1 MGGRLDEFLG
11 GVVVIRRAAL
21 VVLLGLVSTSCAA
34 LGLTGD
40 CGGTEIIASFEQVG
54 DLVEAAT
61 VQSSDVKIG
70 LITEIELDESDWH
83 AQVTMC
89 LNEGEKI
96 PADSEAI
103 VRTTSLLGEKFVDL
117 HPNSIGAP
125 YLEDGDIL
133 DVDQTSKATEL
144 EDVFASLAQIL
155 GTGNLEEI
163 NRFTAAQAKVLGEN
177 STELREVLGRLH
189 QFTDTLV
196 SRKGDIASSLDSL
209 DDVSRFAL
217 GNTATL
223 QRFLD
228 SFGEASGVLADQ
240 KEGLQQL
247 LVSLDRF
254 TEVAIRL
261 LDATDEGLTDQF
273 GKLRPVL
280 RTVVANSGNLTRAI
294 KTLAT
299 FSDWFPE
306 TMPGDYLQLDVCQA
320 VETTTQGTSCPQSD
334 RNDDESAT
342 GGTSGNSSEP
352 SGGDLE
358 TILRL
363 PLEGNN

>member
-1 MGGRLDEFLG
+1 M
-11 GVVVIRRAAL
+11 IRRAAL
-21 VVLLGLVSTSCAA
+21 IVFLGLASTSCAA

-40 CGGTEIIASFEQVG
+40 CGGTELIAEFEQVG
-54 DLVEAAT
+54 DLVEAGN
-61 VQSSDVKIG
+61 VQSADVKIG
-70 LITEIELDESDWH
+70 LITEIELDESNWY

-89 LNEGEKI
+89 LNDGEKI
-96 PADSEAI
+96 PQDSEAI

-117 HPNSIGAP
+117 HPNSVGAP
-125 YLEDGDIL
+125 YFQDGDVIN
-133 DVDQTSKATEL
+133 VGQTSKATEL

-177 STELREVLGRLH
+177 STELREVLGRLR

-223 QRFLD
+223 RRFLD

-247 LVSLDRF
+247 LVSLDQF
-254 TEVAIRL
+254 TEVSIRL

-280 RTVVANSGNLTRAI
+280 RTVVANSDNLTRAI

-320 VETTTQGTSCPQSD
+320 LETTTQGTTCPQSD
-334 RNDDESAT
+334 KNDDESASGST
-342 GGTSGNSSEP
+342 TDGGGDTAGT

-358 TILRL
+358 TILRV
-363 PLEGNN
+363 PLEGRN

>member
-1 MGGRLDEFLG
+1 M
-11 GVVVIRRAAL
+11 IRRVAL
-21 VVLLGLVSTSCAA
+21 VVLLALVSTSCAA
-34 LGLTGD
+34 LGLTGGCD
-40 CGGTEIIASFEQVG
+40 GTELIASFEQVG
-54 DLVEAAT
+54 DLVEAGN
-61 VQSSDVKIG
+61 VQSADVKIG
-70 LITEIELDESDWH
+70 SITEIELDESDWH

-89 LNEGEKI
+89 LNKGERI
-96 PADSEAI
+96 PEDSEAI

-125 YLEDGDIL
+125 YFEDGDIL
-133 DVDQTSKATEL
+133 DVDRTSKATEL

-177 STELREVLGRLH
+177 SGELREVLGRLH
-189 QFTDTLV
+189 QFTDQLV
-196 SRKGDIASSLDSL
+196 SRKGDIASSIDSL

-217 GNTATL
+217 TNTATL
-223 QRFLD
+223 QRFLE

-254 TEVAIRL
+254 TEVSIRL

-280 RTVVANSGNLTRAI
+280 RTVVANSGNLEKAI

-320 VETTTQGTSCPQSD
+320 AETTTQGTTCPQSEK
-334 RNDDESAT
+334 NDDESAASS
-342 GGTSGNSSEP
+342 TSGTNDSTGT
-352 SGGDLE
+352 SGGDLK
-358 TILRL
+358 TILRV
-363 PLEGNN
+363 PLKGKN

>member
-1 MGGRLDEFLG
+1 M
-11 GVVVIRRAAL
+11 VIRRAAL
-21 VVLLGLVSTSCAA
+21 IVLLGLVSTSCAA

-40 CGGTEIIASFEQVG
+40 CGGTELIAEFEQVG
-54 DLVEAAT
+54 DLVEAGN
-61 VQSSDVKIG
+61 VQSADVKIG
-70 LITEIELDESDWH
+70 SVTEIELDESDWH

-89 LNEGEKI
+89 LNEGEQI
-96 PADSEAI
+96 PEDSEAI

-117 HPNSIGAP
+117 HPNSVGAP
-125 YLEDGDIL
+125 YFEDGDIIN
-133 DVDQTSKATEL
+133 VENTSKATEL
-144 EDVFASLAQIL
+144 EDVFAALAQIL

-163 NRFTAAQAKVLGEN
+163 NRFTAAQAKILGEN
-177 STELREVLGRLH
+177 STELREVLGRLR

-196 SRKGDIASSLDSL
+196 NRKGDIASSLDSL

-217 GNTATL
+217 TNTNTL

-240 KEGLQQL
+240 KEGLQHL
-247 LVSLDRF
+247 LVSLDEF
-254 TEVAIRL
+254 TEVSIRL

-280 RTVVANSGNLTRAI
+280 RTVVANSDNLA
-294 KTLAT
+294 KALQTLAT

-320 VETTTQGTSCPQSD
+320 LETTTQGTSCPQSD
-334 RNDDESAT
+334 RNDDESASKAT
-342 GGTSGNSSEP
+342 ADGNDSAGS

-358 TILRL
+358 TILRV
-363 PLEGNN
+363 PLGGRN